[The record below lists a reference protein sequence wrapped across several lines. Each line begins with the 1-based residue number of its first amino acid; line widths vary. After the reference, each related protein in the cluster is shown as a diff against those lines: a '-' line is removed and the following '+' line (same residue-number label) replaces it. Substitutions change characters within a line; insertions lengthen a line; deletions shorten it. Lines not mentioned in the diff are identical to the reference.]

1 MRFDNRIKTL
11 ASLSWLICFTVYFV
25 NATALSLGV
34 HQHPFFV
41 G

>member
-1 MRFDNRIKTL
+1 MRFNNRMKTL
-11 ASLSWLICFTVYFV
+11 AGLSWLVCFTVYFV

-34 HQHPFFV
+34 HQNPFLV